1 MPHARR
7 HGMPDLPD
15 AEIEKYLPPGV
26 PLKWPAEEVTGTD
39 ESFAAIHRTMIV
51 GHARICAA
59 LEALAPSR
67 RQLAAGSDQDIAG
80 SRIAAISEEPLA
92 TRSEMNRGFSE
103 LKELISRRI
112 DPLELTVRDLS
123 RQRGARSPRRR

>member
-26 PLKWPAEEVTGTD
+26 PLKWPADPLTEAD

-59 LEALAPSR
+59 LEVLAGAH
-67 RQLAAGSDQDIAG
+67 RQVAEAWNQGMADM
-80 SRIAAISEEPLA
+80 RIAISNEPLA
-92 TRSEMNRGFSE
+92 TKSDIARLSAKIDDAVDER
-103 LKELISRRI
+103 L
-112 DPLELTVRDLS
+112 DPLELSGREEQVR
-123 RQRGARSPRRR
+123 